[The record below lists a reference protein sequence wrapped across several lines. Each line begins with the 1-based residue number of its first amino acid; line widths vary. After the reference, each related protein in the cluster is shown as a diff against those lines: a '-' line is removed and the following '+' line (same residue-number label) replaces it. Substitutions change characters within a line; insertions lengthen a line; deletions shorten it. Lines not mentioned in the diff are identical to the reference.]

1 MKRILVFAAVL
12 FTAGSLFAGSI
23 VTQRVVNA
31 QGFVKG
37 STTVSLSGQLD
48 QAFLDSLDAGSGM
61 AIYNYLDS
69 YLTFP
74 TLLPK
79 TKNGY
84 GTKSKTQSVSV
95 STKNG
100 KFSWTEKDVT
110 PYFAFVSGFE
120 KIAPTKATFKSSG
133 TLQGGGL
140 DDLGTKKFTVFDFPC
155 DRHGF
160 GYLGSLAFSPEKKG
174 KNYKFTYKEDNW
186 QVKFS
191 ANAKGKA
198 TASYKLP
205 PDAASPAFV
214 TDEYVFTN
222 LYDYTFEQI
231 GEGTVEHGFIGPDQV
246 ELQVTENN
254 DKFRY
259 FLFNGEKITNDYLLA
274 DLEQDSEFTAVFG
287 IYDLTVD
294 VVGEGNVV
302 TDFIGPDE
310 VVVAIG
316 ESEGIYRY
324 SYVDDEKTT
333 ETSLRLQ
340 LERDTQFTAVFG
352 TYDLAVGTVGDGSVE
367 VEFVDQ
373 DKAEVR
379 IVEQG
384 GLYRYALVGGERTTE
399 TSFTIQLDGNTD
411 ITAVFGQYALS
422 VTVIGEGS
430 VDYEFIGADE
440 VEVTVGESEGIYR
453 FSSVNGVKNFDD
465 LFNFSMTENTELT
478 VVFGT
483 YNLTVDVVGS
493 GFVGVEFIDQDEVEI
508 SIDESDW
515 FYRYSV
521 IDGEKNTETNI
532 TIQLKKDT
540 GITAVFGQYDFS
552 FDVVGEG
559 SVKTEFRGPDEVEL
573 LVAAGKGIYR
583 YTSVN
588 GKKIYDSDIVLKLE
602 EATKATVFFGTY
614 NLTVNV
620 VGSGSVN
627 TEFIGPDEVTLTAEE
642 GEDIFSN
649 FTWGDN
655 SSNYN
660 PLTIT
665 LTSDTTVTATFKE
678 VTRKY
683 LVIDISGGPSAASWP
698 YRYTS
703 GAPIIQSNACRTT
716 ELWLRYIP
724 AGTFTMGSPESE
736 YGRGTREVAHEV
748 TLTKDFYVGVFELTV
763 KQYELITGSTVYGEE
778 TYPVVNVVYDK
789 LRGTNKG
796 AQWPASD
803 EVDENSF
810 MGIIRAKT
818 GLRFDLPT
826 EAQWEYACRAAT
838 TTAFNNGKNLDD
850 QDLDLAKIAYYA
862 GNAGGRNKVGSLKPN
877 LWGLYDMHGN
887 VWEWCLD
894 WYTDD
899 LGTDPVVD
907 PVGLD
912 EGTQK
917 TLRGGSFNDGA
928 SACRSAY
935 RAHTETDHNMDRLGF
950 RPVVNQ

>member
-1 MKRILVFAAVL
+1 MKRVLTFAAVL
-12 FTAGSLFAGSI
+12 LTAGSLFAGSVI
-23 VTQRVVNA
+23 TQRVVRA

-48 QAFLDSLDAGSGM
+48 QAFLDSLAAGNGM

-74 TLLPK
+74 ILLPQ
-79 TKNGY
+79 TKSGY
-84 GTKSKTQSVSV
+84 GTKSKTQNISV

-100 KFSWTEKDVT
+100 KFSWTEKDVA
-110 PYFAFVSGFE
+110 PYFAFASGFE
-120 KIAPTKATFKSSG
+120 KIKPSKATFKSSG

-140 DDLGTKKFTVFDFPC
+140 DDLGTKKFTVFDFLC
-155 DRHGF
+155 DFQGL
-160 GYLGSLAFSPEKKG
+160 GYLGSLSFSPEKKG
-174 KNYKFTYKEDNW
+174 KNYKFTYKENNW

-231 GEGTVEHGFIGPDQV
+231 GEGTVEHGFVGPDQV

-287 IYDLTVD
+287 TYDLTVD

-310 VVVAIG
+310 VVVTIG

-333 ETSLRLQ
+333 ETSLTLQ
-340 LERDTQFTAVFG
+340 LEKDTHFTAVFG
-352 TYDLAVGTVGDGSVE
+352 TYDLAVGTVGDGTVV

-399 TSFTIQLDGNTD
+399 TSFTLQLDGNTD
-411 ITAVFGQYALS
+411 ITAVFGKYALS
-422 VTVIGEGS
+422 VTVVGEGS

-493 GFVGVEFIDQDEVEI
+493 GFVGVEFI
-508 SIDESDW
+508 
-515 FYRYSV
+515 
-521 IDGEKNTETNI
+521 
-532 TIQLKKDT
+532 
-540 GITAVFGQYDFS
+540 
-552 FDVVGEG
+552 
-559 SVKTEFRGPDEVEL
+559 
-573 LVAAGKGIYR
+573 
-583 YTSVN
+583 
-588 GKKIYDSDIVLKLE
+588 
-602 EATKATVFFGTY
+602 
-614 NLTVNV
+614 
-620 VGSGSVN
+620 
-627 TEFIGPDEVTLTAEE
+627 GPDEVTLTAEN
-642 GEDIFSN
+642 DQDVFYS
-649 FTWGDN
+649 FAWGGN
-655 SSNYN
+655 VSFEN
-660 PLTIT
+660 PVTIT
-665 LTSDTTVTATFKE
+665 MTEDTTLTATFKE
-678 VTRKY
+678 AAY
-683 LVIDISGGPSAASWP
+683 LVVDISGGYTAESWP
-698 YRYTS
+698 HRISES
-703 GAPIIQSNACRTT
+703 GPDVGNDACRAT
-716 ELWLRYIP
+716 ELWLKFVP
-724 AGTFTMGSPESE
+724 AGKYRMGSPESE
-736 YGRGTREVAHEV
+736 VGRGTREVAHQV
-748 TLTKDFYVGVFELTV
+748 TLTKGFYIGVFELTR
-763 KQYELITGSTVYGEE
+763 KQYKLIAGTVPASSDDDLC
-778 TYPVVNVVYDK
+778 PVTKVTFDS
-789 LRGTNKG
+789 LRGTSAG
-796 AQWPASD
+796 ANWPADD
-803 EVDENSF
+803 EVDAGSF
-810 MGIIRAKT
+810 MGILRAKT

-826 EAQWEYACRAAT
+826 EAQWEYSCRATT

-850 QDLDLAKIAYYA
+850 DDLNLFEIAYY
-862 GNAGGRNKVGSLKPN
+862 NANASAPQKVGSLAPN
-877 LWGLYDMHGN
+877 AWGLYDMHGN

-894 WYTDD
+894 WYTND
-899 LGTDPVVD
+899 LGTAPVTD
-907 PVGLD
+907 PVGLATGY
-912 EGTQK
+912 EK
-917 TLRGGSFNDGA
+917 TLRGGSFNDEK

-935 RAHTETDHNMDRLGF
+935 RAHTETDHDMDRLGV
-950 RPVVNQ
+950 RPVIN

>member
-1 MKRILVFAAVL
+1 MKRILVFAAIL
-12 FTAGSLFAGSI
+12 FTASSLFASSI
-23 VTQRVVNA
+23 LTQRVVRA

-37 STTVSLSGQLD
+37 STTISLSGQLD
-48 QAFLDSLDAGSGM
+48 QAFLDSLAAGNGM

-74 TLLPK
+74 ILLPQ
-79 TKNGY
+79 TKSGY
-84 GTKSKTQSVSV
+84 GTKSKTQSISV
-95 STKNG
+95 SPKNG

-110 PYFAFVSGFE
+110 PYFAFASGFE
-120 KIAPTKATFKSSG
+120 KIRPTKATFKSSG

-140 DDLGTKKFTVFDFPC
+140 DDLSTKKFVVFDFPC
-155 DRHGF
+155 DRQGL

-174 KNYKFTYKEDNW
+174 KNYKFTYKENNW
-186 QVKFS
+186 QVKIS

-231 GEGTVEHGFIGPDQV
+231 GEGTVEHGFVGPDQV

-287 IYDLTVD
+287 TYDLTVD

-310 VVVAIG
+310 VVVTIG

-333 ETSLRLQ
+333 ETSLTLQ
-340 LERDTQFTAVFG
+340 LEKDTQFTAVFG

-384 GLYRYALVGGERTTE
+384 GLYRYAFVGGERITE
-399 TSFTIQLDGNTD
+399 TSFTLQLDRNTD
-411 ITAVFGQYALS
+411 ITAVFGKYALS
-422 VTVIGEGS
+422 VTVVGEGS

-483 YNLTVDVVGS
+483 YNLTVNVVGS
-493 GFVGVEFIDQDEVEI
+493 GFVGV
-508 SIDESDW
+508 
-515 FYRYSV
+515 
-521 IDGEKNTETNI
+521 
-532 TIQLKKDT
+532 
-540 GITAVFGQYDFS
+540 
-552 FDVVGEG
+552 
-559 SVKTEFRGPDEVEL
+559 
-573 LVAAGKGIYR
+573 
-583 YTSVN
+583 
-588 GKKIYDSDIVLKLE
+588 
-602 EATKATVFFGTY
+602 
-614 NLTVNV
+614 
-620 VGSGSVN
+620 
-627 TEFIGPDEVTLTAEE
+627 EFIGPDEVTLTAEN
-642 GEDIFSN
+642 DQDVFSN

-665 LTSDTTVTATFKE
+665 MTSDTTVTATFKE

-703 GAPIIQSNACRTT
+703 DAPLVQSNACKTT

-724 AGTFTMGSPESE
+724 AGIFRMGSPESE

-748 TLTKDFYVGVFELTV
+748 TLTKDFYIGVFELTV
-763 KQYELITGSTVYGEE
+763 KQYKLITGDTVYGEDAC
-778 TYPVVNVVYDK
+778 PVVDVTFDS
-789 LRGTNKG
+789 LRGTVKG

-803 EVDENSF
+803 EVDESSF

-818 GLRFDLPT
+818 GLKFDLPT
-826 EAQWEYACRAAT
+826 EAQWEYACRATT

-850 QDLDLAKIAYYA
+850 EDLNLAEIAYY
-862 GNAGGRNKVGSLKPN
+862 NAPFSGRINVGSRKPN

-894 WYTDD
+894 WYTDN

-907 PVGLD
+907 PVGQT
-912 EGTQK
+912 EGYEK

>member
-1 MKRILVFAAVL
+1 MKRILVFAAIL
-12 FTAGSLFAGSI
+12 FMANSLFAGS
-23 VTQRVVNA
+23 VLTQRVVRA
-31 QGFVKG
+31 QGFLKG
-37 STTVSLSGQLD
+37 STTISLSGQLD
-48 QAFLDSLDAGSGM
+48 QAFLDSLAAGNGM

-74 TLLPK
+74 ILLPK
-79 TKNGY
+79 TKGGY
-84 GTKSKTQSVSV
+84 GTKSKTQSISV

-110 PYFAFVSGFE
+110 PYFAFASGFE
-120 KIAPTKATFKSSG
+120 KIKPLKATFKSSG

-140 DDLGTKKFTVFDFPC
+140 DDLSTKKFVVFDFPC
-155 DRHGF
+155 DRQGL

-186 QVKFS
+186 QVKVS

-231 GEGTVEHGFIGPDQV
+231 GEGTVEHGFVGPDQV

-287 IYDLTVD
+287 TYDLTVD

-310 VVVAIG
+310 VVVTIG

-333 ETSLRLQ
+333 ETSLTLQ
-340 LERDTQFTAVFG
+340 LEKDTQFTAVFG

-422 VTVIGEGS
+422 VTVVGEGS
-430 VDYEFIGADE
+430 VDYEFIGADK
-440 VEVTVGESEGIYR
+440 VEVRVTEGDALFRY
-453 FSSVNGVKNFDD
+453 FDVNGVKYYDNP
-465 LFNFSMTENTELT
+465 MTVVLTKNTE
-478 VVFGT
+478 VEAVFGT
-483 YNLTVDVVGS
+483 YKLEVV
-493 GFVGVEFIDQDEVEI
+493 I
-508 SIDESDW
+508 S
-515 FYRYSV
+515 
-521 IDGEKNTETNI
+521 
-532 TIQLKKDT
+532 
-540 GITAVFGQYDFS
+540 
-552 FDVVGEG
+552 
-559 SVKTEFRGPDEVEL
+559 
-573 LVAAGKGIYR
+573 GKGSAD
-583 YTSVN
+583 TKFTGTDSVRITPI
-588 GKKIYDSDIVLKLE
+588 GGE
-602 EATKATVFFGTY
+602 EAFQSFSWNDCVSYESPLLLDLMADTV
-614 NLTVNV
+614 V
-620 VGSGSVN
+620 
-627 TEFIGPDEVTLTAEE
+627 
-642 GEDIFSN
+642 
-649 FTWGDN
+649 
-655 SSNYN
+655 
-660 PLTIT
+660 
-665 LTSDTTVTATFKE
+665 TVTFVK
-678 VTRKY
+678 VNY
-683 LVIDISGGPSAASWP
+683 LVVDISGGYTAESWP
-698 YRYTS
+698 HKISES
-703 GAPIIQSNACRTT
+703 GPDVGSDVCRTK
-716 ELWLRYIP
+716 ELWLKFVPSGEFR
-724 AGTFTMGSPESE
+724 MGSPESE
-736 YGRGTREVAHEV
+736 YGRGTREVAHQV
-748 TLTKDFYVGVFELTV
+748 TLTKGFYIGVFELTR
-763 KQYELITGSTVYGEE
+763 KQYALIAGTVPASSDDDLC
-778 TYPVVNVVYDK
+778 PVTKVTFDS
-789 LRGTNKG
+789 LRGTSKG
-796 AQWPASD
+796 ANWPADD
-803 EVDENSF
+803 EVDAGSF
-810 MGIIRAKT
+810 MGILRAKT

-826 EAQWEYACRAAT
+826 EAQWEYACRATT

-850 QDLDLAKIAYYA
+850 DDLNLFEIAYYK
-862 GNAGGRNKVGSLKPN
+862 GNASYPQKVGSLNPN
-877 LWGLYDMHGN
+877 AWGLYDMHGN

-894 WYTDD
+894 WYTND
-899 LGTDPVVD
+899 LGTAPVTD
-907 PVGLD
+907 PVGLATGY
-912 EGTQK
+912 EK
-917 TLRGGSFNDGA
+917 TLRGGSFNDEA

-935 RAHTETDHNMDRLGF
+935 RAHTETDHTMDRLGF
-950 RPVVNQ
+950 RLVINQ

>member
-1 MKRILVFAAVL
+1 MKRILVFAAIL
-12 FTAGSLFAGSI
+12 FMANSLFAGSVI
-23 VTQRVVNA
+23 TQRVVRA

-48 QAFLDSLDAGSGM
+48 QAFLDSLDAGCGM

-74 TLLPK
+74 ILLPK
-79 TKNGY
+79 TKSGY
-84 GTKSKTQSVSV
+84 GTKSKTQSISV
-95 STKNG
+95 TPKNG

-110 PYFAFVSGFE
+110 PYFAFASGFE
-120 KIAPTKATFKSSG
+120 KIRPTKATFKSSG

-205 PDAASPAFV
+205 PDAATPAFV
-214 TDEYVFTN
+214 TEEYIFTN
-222 LYDYTFEQI
+222 KYDYSFEQVGG
-231 GEGTVEHGFIGPDQV
+231 GEVEYGFVGPDKV
-246 ELQVTENN
+246 ELKVTENN

-287 IYDLTVD
+287 TYDLTVD

-310 VVVAIG
+310 VVVTIG

-333 ETSLRLQ
+333 ETSLTLQ
-340 LERDTQFTAVFG
+340 LEKDTQFTAVFG
-352 TYDLAVGTVGDGSVE
+352 TYDLAVGTVGDGTVE

-384 GLYRYALVGGERTTE
+384 GLYRYAFVGGERTTE
-399 TSFTIQLDGNTD
+399 TSFTLQLDGNTD

-422 VTVIGEGS
+422 VTVVGEGS

-440 VEVTVGESEGIYR
+440 VEVRVTEGDALFRY
-453 FSSVNGVKNFDD
+453 FDVNGVKYYDNP
-465 LFNFSMTENTELT
+465 MTVVLTKNTE
-478 VVFGT
+478 VEAVFGT
-483 YNLTVDVVGS
+483 YKLEVV
-493 GFVGVEFIDQDEVEI
+493 I
-508 SIDESDW
+508 S
-515 FYRYSV
+515 
-521 IDGEKNTETNI
+521 
-532 TIQLKKDT
+532 
-540 GITAVFGQYDFS
+540 
-552 FDVVGEG
+552 
-559 SVKTEFRGPDEVEL
+559 
-573 LVAAGKGIYR
+573 GKGSAD
-583 YTSVN
+583 TKFTGTDSVRITPI
-588 GKKIYDSDIVLKLE
+588 GGE
-602 EATKATVFFGTY
+602 EAFQSFSWNDCVSYESPLLLDLMADTV
-614 NLTVNV
+614 V
-620 VGSGSVN
+620 
-627 TEFIGPDEVTLTAEE
+627 
-642 GEDIFSN
+642 
-649 FTWGDN
+649 
-655 SSNYN
+655 
-660 PLTIT
+660 
-665 LTSDTTVTATFKE
+665 TVTFVK
-678 VTRKY
+678 VNY
-683 LVIDISGGPSAASWP
+683 LVVDISGGYTAESWP
-698 YRYTS
+698 HRISES
-703 GAPIIQSNACRTT
+703 GPDVENDACRTT
-716 ELWLRYIP
+716 ELWLKFVS
-724 AGTFTMGSPESE
+724 AGEYRMGSPESE
-736 YGRGTREVAHEV
+736 VGRGTREVAHQV
-748 TLTKDFYVGVFELTV
+748 TLTKGFYIGVFELTR
-763 KQYELITGSTVYGEE
+763 KQYALIAGTVPASSDDDLC
-778 TYPVVNVVYDK
+778 PVTKVTFDS
-789 LRGTNKG
+789 LRGTSKG
-796 AQWPASD
+796 ANWPADD
-803 EVDENSF
+803 EVDAGSF
-810 MGIIRAKT
+810 MGILRAKT

-826 EAQWEYACRAAT
+826 EAQWEYACRATT

-850 QDLDLAKIAYYA
+850 DDLNLFEIAYY
-862 GNAGGRNKVGSLKPN
+862 NANASAPKKVGSLAPN
-877 LWGLYDMHGN
+877 AWGLYDMHGN

-894 WYTDD
+894 WYTDN
-899 LGTDPVVD
+899 LGTDHVVD
-907 PVGLD
+907 PVGQT
-912 EGTQK
+912 EGYEK

>member
-1 MKRILVFAAVL
+1 MKRVLVLAAIL
-12 FTAGSLFAGSI
+12 FTASSLFASSI
-23 VTQRVVNA
+23 LTQRVVRA

-37 STTVSLSGQLD
+37 STTISLSGELD
-48 QAFLDSLDAGSGM
+48 QAFLDSLEAGCGM

-79 TKNGY
+79 TKSGY
-84 GTKSKTQSVSV
+84 GTKSKTQSISV
-95 STKNG
+95 SPKNG

-110 PYFAFVSGFE
+110 PYFAFASGFE
-120 KIAPTKATFKSSG
+120 KIRPTKATFKSSG

-140 DDLGTKKFTVFDFPC
+140 DDLGTKKFVVFDFPC
-155 DRHGF
+155 DRQGL

-174 KNYKFTYKEDNW
+174 KNYKFTYKENNW
-186 QVKFS
+186 QVKVS

-205 PDAASPAFV
+205 PDVATPAFV

-222 LYDYTFEQI
+222 LYDYTFEQV
-231 GEGTVEHGFIGPDQV
+231 GEGTVEHGFVGPDQV

-287 IYDLTVD
+287 TYDFTVN
-294 VVGEGNVV
+294 VVGEGTVV

-324 SYVDDEKTT
+324 SYVNDEKTT
-333 ETSLRLQ
+333 ETSLTLQ
-340 LERDTQFTAVFG
+340 LEKDTQFTAVFG
-352 TYDLAVGTVGDGSVE
+352 TYDLAVGTVGDGTVE

-399 TSFTIQLDGNTD
+399 TSFTLQLEGNTD

-422 VTVIGEGS
+422 VTVVGEGS

-440 VEVTVGESEGIYR
+440 VEVTVGESEGLYR

-483 YNLTVDVVGS
+483 YNLTVNVVGS
-493 GFVGVEFIDQDEVEI
+493 GFVGV
-508 SIDESDW
+508 
-515 FYRYSV
+515 
-521 IDGEKNTETNI
+521 
-532 TIQLKKDT
+532 
-540 GITAVFGQYDFS
+540 
-552 FDVVGEG
+552 
-559 SVKTEFRGPDEVEL
+559 
-573 LVAAGKGIYR
+573 
-583 YTSVN
+583 
-588 GKKIYDSDIVLKLE
+588 
-602 EATKATVFFGTY
+602 
-614 NLTVNV
+614 
-620 VGSGSVN
+620 
-627 TEFIGPDEVTLTAEE
+627 EFIGPDEVTLTAEN
-642 GEDIFSN
+642 DQDVFSN

-665 LTSDTTVTATFKE
+665 MTSDTTVTATFKK
-678 VTRKY
+678 VTSKY
-683 LVIDISGGPSAASWP
+683 LVIDISGGSSAASWP

-703 GAPIIQSNACRTT
+703 DAPVVQSNDCRTT

-724 AGTFTMGSPESE
+724 AGTFRMGSPISE
-736 YGRGTREVAHEV
+736 YGRGTREVAHQV
-748 TLTKDFYVGVFELTV
+748 TFTKDFYIAVFELTV
-763 KQYELITGSTVYGEE
+763 KQYKLITGDTVYGED
-778 TYPVVNVVYDK
+778 TYPVVNVVYDN
-789 LRGTNKG
+789 LRGTEKG

-826 EAQWEYACRAAT
+826 EAQWEYACRATT
-838 TTAFNNGKNLDD
+838 TTAYNNGKNMDD
-850 QDLDLAKIAYYA
+850 EDVNLYQIAYYA
-862 GNAGGRNKVGSLKPN
+862 DNAGSRNAVGTLKPN

-894 WYTDD
+894 WYTDN

-907 PVGLD
+907 PVGQT
-912 EGTQK
+912 EGYEK

-935 RAHTETDHNMDRLGF
+935 RAHTETNHNMDRLGF